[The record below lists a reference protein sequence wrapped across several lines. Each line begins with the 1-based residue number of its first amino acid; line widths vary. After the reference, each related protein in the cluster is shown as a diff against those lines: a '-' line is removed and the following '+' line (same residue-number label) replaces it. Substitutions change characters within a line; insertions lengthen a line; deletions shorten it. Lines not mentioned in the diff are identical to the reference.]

1 MIQSAGIVLH
11 RSRKEALELAHSL
24 IEWLEQ
30 RSIAVMLLPEAAE
43 RLVRLD
49 LAVDAESMR
58 RSNMIISLGGDGTIL
73 TAARMASGSD
83 IPILGVHLGR
93 FGFIAEVHPDEL
105 FLAMENILAG
115 KYLVEE
121 RLMVCGEIYRKGI
134 CLHSGIGLNEV
145 VVKSGKSQLLRLN
158 TSLGG
163 VPFATYYADGLIIS
177 TPTGSTGYALSAGGP
192 LIAPSLQALLVA
204 PICPHTLSAR
214 PIVVPCE
221 EVIDIEIESD
231 GEEVIFDIDS
241 VDSFSL
247 MDGDKVTV
255 HRAQHN
261 THLIV
266 LDGTSFYQ
274 KVRARYLYGERL
286 NG

>member
-1 MIQSAGIVLH
+1 MTQSAGIVLH
-11 RSRKEALELAHSL
+11 RSRTEALELARKL
-24 IEWLEQ
+24 IGWLDE
-30 RSIAVMLLPEAAE
+30 RGIKPLLLKEAAE
-43 RLVRLD
+43 RLERPD
-49 LAVDAESMR
+49 LICNLAEMKQSAF
-58 RSNMIISLGGDGTIL
+58 IISLGGDGTIL
-73 TAARMASGSD
+73 TAARMASGSN

-93 FGFIAEVHPDEL
+93 FGFIAEAHPDEL
-105 FLAMENILAG
+105 FTAIETILNG
-115 KYLVEE
+115 KYRVEE
-121 RLMVCGEIYRKGI
+121 RLMVSAEIYRKGVCI
-134 CLHSGIGLNEV
+134 HSGIGLNEV

-163 VPFATYYADGLIIS
+163 SPFATYYADGLIIS

-214 PIVVPCE
+214 PIVVPCNE
-221 EVIDIEIESD
+221 IIDIEIESD

-247 MDGDKVTV
+247 ISGDRVTV
-255 HRAQHN
+255 HRAPHN
-261 THLIV
+261 THLIL